1 MPFYKTIL
9 TLAGALLYVS
19 GNSQTV
25 TYYKDVAPIVEA
37 KCATCHRPGESAP
50 FSLLTYKDVA
60 KRATFIRDVVKS
72 RFMPPWKADPHYV
85 LYSNDRSLSKNEIE
99 TIVKWV
105 DANAPAG
112 KDTKKM
118 NPGVYYASSYPRKP
132 DLVLKYGNNIT
143 IKGDNTERFV
153 VYKIP
158 FELDSDLNVEGIE
171 FFCTNKKLIHHA
183 NYSIHPVEDPSVDLY
198 NTIDHLSLTDDD
210 RTKYQAYLPYK
221 KQIAY
226 YSGWIP
232 GASYEQYP
240 KNMGWTMPKRGVI
253 LLTVHYSPLTR
264 DDTTSLG
271 VNLFFTKDP
280 ILRKVKVI
288 SFGSGGIGEQEIT
301 PSFYIEKDTIQK
313 FKLTLMNPREDMSI
327 LYVWPHMHY
336 IGKEFLS
343 YALTPLYD
351 TIKLVHIPR
360 WDFRWQEIY
369 RFKKLVKIPRGS
381 RLIIEGTYDNTANN
395 PFNPY
400 HPPRP
405 ISSTGDMRSTD
416 EMMTLIMVYMTYNEG
431 DESLNIE
438 N

>member
-1 MPFYKTIL
+1 MYFSRIIL
-9 TLAGALLYVS
+9 ISFFALISLAGS
-19 GNSQTV
+19 GQIF
-25 TYYKDVAPIVEA
+25 TYYKDVAPIIEA

-50 FSLLTYKDVA
+50 FPLLTYNDVA
-60 KRATFIRDVVKS
+60 KRATFIKDVVKS
-72 RFMPPWKADPHYV
+72 KFMPPWKADPHYV
-85 LYSNDRSLSKNEIE
+85 LYGNDRSLTKNEIE

-105 DANAPAG
+105 DAKAPAG
-112 KDTKKM
+112 KQVKKSASAA
-118 NPGVYYASSYPRKP
+118 YYPSAYPRKP
-132 DLVLKYGNNIT
+132 DLVLKYGNPIA

-158 FELDSDLNVEGIE
+158 FDLADASNVEGIE

-183 NYSIHPVEDPSVDLY
+183 NYSIHPVDDPSIDLY

-221 KQIAY
+221 RQIAY

-240 KNMGWTMPKRGVI
+240 KNIGWIMPKRGVI
-253 LLTVHYSPLTR
+253 LLTVHYSPLIK

-271 VNLFFTKDP
+271 VNLFFTKEP
-280 ILRKVKVI
+280 VLRKVKVI

-301 PSFYIEKDTIQK
+301 PNFYIEKDSIQK
-313 FKLTLMNPREDMSI
+313 FRLTLMNPREDMSI

-343 YALTPLYD
+343 YGLTPLYD

-369 RFKKLVKIPRGS
+369 RFKKLVKIPKGS
-381 RLIIEGTYDNTANN
+381 KLIIEGTYDNTSSN

-400 HPPRP
+400 SPPRP

-431 DESLNIE
+431 DENLDIN
-438 N
+438 